1 MSSARALATLE
12 ERDQTG
18 GLVSRSAKIGIGA
31 VVGVVAAF
39 LLIRSGVWPSAPAT
53 PSETPT
59 PVLGGS
65 HAAGRFWEEGPIE
78 GAPGE
83 PHSRIAKLA
92 LEAAPG
98 VVNVHTSK
106 TVVRQPSPLPGF
118 PFPGFPD
125 IFGRPGR
132 RGSPQSQAPREFR
145 VPSMGSGFVISA
157 DGYIVTNH
165 HVVEGVDEIRVH
177 FSDGSESE
185 AKVVG
190 VDPKTDIALIRVE
203 RDGELHPL
211 PLGDSDAILPGDFVV
226 AIGNPFG
233 LDHTVTLGIVSAKG
247 RELGQGPYDDYI
259 QTDAAINPGNS
270 GGPLLDLSG
279 AVIGV
284 NTAVNPQANTIG
296 FAVPINLA
304 KDILPQLKQS
314 GSVTRGWIGVS
325 VQAVTPELAKALAL
339 SGTDGA
345 LVAQVMPD
353 GPAARAG
360 LERGDVIRSL
370 GGKPIR
376 KLSDLSR
383 AVAATPVGTPVEVE
397 LLRDGAPLR
406 VEITVD
412 KLADAG
418 EPGGQERAPG
428 GAASLGMR
436 IEDLDD
442 ALRERL
448 GLGDRAGVVV
458 VDVDPEGPAASA
470 GIEPG
475 DVVLEADRK
484 PVASAAELESRIRGA
499 GERLLL
505 LVRRG
510 GSTLFIAVS
519 R

>member
-1 MSSARALATLE
+1 
-12 ERDQTG
+12 G
-18 GLVSRSAKIGIGA
+18 
-31 VVGVVAAF
+31 
-39 LLIRSGVWPSAPAT
+39 
-53 PSETPT
+53 
-59 PVLGGS
+59 
-65 HAAGRFWEEGPIE
+65 
-78 GAPGE
+78 
-83 PHSRIAKLA
+83 
-92 LEAAPG
+92 
-98 VVNVHTSK
+98 
-106 TVVRQPSPLPGF
+106 
-118 PFPGFPD
+118 
-125 IFGRPGR
+125 
-132 RGSPQSQAPREFR
+132 
-145 VPSMGSGFVISA
+145 
-157 DGYIVTNH
+157 
-165 HVVEGVDEIRVH
+165 IRV
-177 FSDGSESE
+177 
-185 AKVVG
+185 A
-190 VDPKTDIALIRVE
+190 

-211 PLGDSDAILPGDFVV
+211 RLGDSDAILPGDFVV

-304 KDILPQLKQS
+304 KDILPQLRES

-412 KLADAG
+412 KLAEAG
-418 EPGGQERAPG
+418 ASGGQESTSG

-448 GLGDRAGVVV
+448 GLGDRTGVVV

-484 PVASAAELESRIRGA
+484 PVASAAELEARIRGG